1 MSSSTEIR
9 CVPRENFSNEIN
21 IAYEQLKKIIE
32 FNFKEV
38 LDLSRIEKEVLLN
51 SSYLKVHTMDNSR
64 YPCKYL
70 IIEVKNNRHQRNVE
84 NRNEGIPFYDYESLK
99 PAIKRAIMTLDS
111 DFLDESYDNS
121 EWDDI

>member
-1 MSSSTEIR
+1 MS
-9 CVPRENFSNEIN
+9 NFF
-21 IAYEQLKKIIE
+21 KIIE

-38 LDLSRIEKEVLLN
+38 LDISRIEKEVLLN
-51 SSYLKVHTMDNSR
+51 SSYLKVHTMDNS
-64 YPCKYL
+64 YYQCKYL
-70 IIEVKNNRHQRNVE
+70 IIEVKNNRHERNVE

-121 EWDDI
+121 EWEDI